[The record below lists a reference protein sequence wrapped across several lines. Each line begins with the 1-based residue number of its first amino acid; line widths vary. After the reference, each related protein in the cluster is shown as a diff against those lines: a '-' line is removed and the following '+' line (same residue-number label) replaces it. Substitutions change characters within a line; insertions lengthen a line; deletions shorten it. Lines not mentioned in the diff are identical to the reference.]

1 MDPKTKDPVLP
12 CIGGLDD
19 EQRDAATTLRNV
31 VVSAGA
37 GSGKTR
43 VLAARYGWLIMTG
56 RCTVEEILTITFT
69 NKAAN
74 EMYRRIY
81 RLLAESA
88 EDPAPPEFSPP
99 PRRKPAAPPRGPSK
113 IDRTPGRYAREAVN
127 NFYKARIVTLDSF
140 CASIARAL
148 CSHFGISPD
157 FTSDD
162 LQVRD
167 MARSLALRF
176 VLDKRDNPALQRLIA
191 EKKLRGTADEL
202 FVLPVLY
209 HSPISRPLD
218 FTAFERIQREELC
231 RRWKECTG
239 LLADIAADLGRCLQ
253 GLGAALQG
261 ELAPI
266 LSSVPEA
273 PDIEPLF
280 IRQEGREE
288 LVRYLAFLE
297 RFKTLGLRKTKNETE
312 PYTILRDGIGKIKGA
327 LYPQLEAMANH
338 VLQWDIVTSVFPL
351 IEEYQELLNRKK
363 REAGILTF
371 NDIAHLAVDGLSLYP
386 GIRQIYKN
394 SFKAIMIDEF
404 QDNNSLQRDLVN
416 LLAEQEDRLDQGIP
430 EQDQLEPGK
439 VFYVGDE
446 KQSIYRFRGADVS
459 VFQGLA
465 AQTGYSLG
473 LSRNYRSHPLLI
485 RAFNLIFGGR
495 REKDDPEPGQG
506 VFPLRAPADYEAVYH
521 WVYHRD
527 DGAPAAGTGAE
538 ATADA
543 GGQGEEGPRLHFAF
557 FDEGRLRETAETA
570 GSLQGEDY
578 EALYIARKIKTLVL
592 EKAPVFDRD
601 IKKQRPCR
609 YGDFAV
615 LQRSYTRQHTLE
627 RALKLFAIPF
637 SADRPAALFK
647 DAPVNDLWAL
657 LKLLVYPGDR
667 IAYGSLL
674 RSPFVRLSEDA
685 FTLCMLADTPVF
697 DEGLD
702 AKLPPQDR
710 ERYREARR
718 CYREL
723 LAELQDLPLSSLLTK
738 LWYEYGYR
746 HEALWSRFSQVYLDL
761 YDLVFE
767 QARTIEA
774 RGRGLVE
781 FLDYLEDVA
790 LGKEKP
796 GDSILPSGGE
806 GGVRLMSIHRCKG
819 LEFPIVFLYGC
830 GRREDTA
837 LDRGLSLFSRRWG
850 VSLRLP
856 QTEELPGAEDYFYLE
871 EKEDHKRKTL
881 AELRRLLYVAM
892 TRAESELYLT
902 AGIPKQNK
910 AEREQLDPRAFA
922 RNADFIAERREQYR
936 ARTDLESISF
946 LQLLPALHRDDP
958 LYTIES
964 IDVYAPQELRDIV
977 KTLQGGSDRL
987 SAVSMKERARQ
998 VQGEY
1003 ETIPDFSLHRPVPQT
1018 IAASALHTAHLQGPA
1033 LPGGAAGSAN
1043 FALED
1048 LLKRT
1053 GLGERDFGTIVHSF
1067 IESRFNR
1074 QAQRIPRRFSAAV
1087 EDKEKLVS
1095 LAEEARIM
1103 ADRFFDSALGRKA
1116 QGAALRE
1123 TEYPVLTALT
1133 LPAAEHAG
1141 AAAGGGTDAA
1151 GSNGGIVTVMG
1162 KIDLL
1167 FEWDSQ
1173 MYVVDFK
1180 TGRDED
1186 ISRYLGQMAI
1196 YKRAVEDI
1204 FKKPAA
1210 CRLFYLR
1217 NGYEADLSQELAAL
1231 SPEELAARWK
1241 VQGLLAGSAKTPA
1254 CPGPS

>member
-1 MDPKTKDPVLP
+1 MDPKTENPVLP
-12 CIGGLDD
+12 CIGDLDD
-19 EQRDAATTLRNV
+19 EQRRAATALRNV

-56 RCTVEEILTITFT
+56 RCKTEEILTITFT

-88 EDPAPPEFSPP
+88 EDPDPLPAFPARRGSSETAPS
-99 PRRKPAAPPRGPSK
+99 
-113 IDRTPGRYAREAVN
+113 PGRYAREAVK

-140 CASIARAL
+140 CASVARAL

-176 VLDKRDNPALQRLIA
+176 VLDNRDNPALQRLIA

-202 FVLPVLY
+202 FILPVLY

-218 FTAFERIQREELC
+218 FSAFERIQREELC
-231 RRWKECTG
+231 RRWKEYTL
-239 LLADIAADLGRCLQ
+239 LLADIAADLRRSLPDFDPPR
-253 GLGAALQG
+253 QG
-261 ELAPI
+261 ELAPV
-266 LSSVPEA
+266 LSSIPGA

-280 IRQEGREE
+280 VQEEGREE
-288 LVRYLAFLE
+288 LLRYLGSLE
-297 RFKTLGLRKTKNETE
+297 KLKALGPRKTKNETE
-312 PYTILRDGIGKIKGA
+312 PYTLLREAIGKIKGT
-327 LYPQLEAMANH
+327 LYPRLEAVANH
-338 VLQWDIVTSVFPL
+338 VLQWDIVRSVFPL
-351 IEEYQELLNRKK
+351 IQEYQDLLNRKK
-363 REAGILTF
+363 RETGILTF
-371 NDIAHLAVDGLSLYP
+371 NDIAHLAVDGLRMYP
-386 GIRQIYKN
+386 GIRRVYKT
-394 SFKAIMIDEF
+394 SFKAVMIDEF
-404 QDNNSLQRDLVN
+404 QDNNSLQRDLVA
-416 LLAEQEDRLDQGIP
+416 LLAENEDRLEQGLP
-430 EQDQLEPGK
+430 APGQLAPGK

-459 VFQGLA
+459 VFRGLA
-465 AQTGYSLG
+465 AQTGHSLG
-473 LSRNYRSHPLLI
+473 LSRNYRSHPMLI

-495 REKDDPEPGQG
+495 REKDGPEPGEG
-506 VFPLRAPADYEAVYH
+506 VFLPGAPADYEAVYH
-521 WVYHRD
+521 WVYHGD
-527 DGAPAAGTGAE
+527 EKAADTPAAAAPARTGA
-538 ATADA
+538 AAGNDA
-543 GGQGEEGPRLHFAF
+543 AGNDAAGNAAAGNAAAGKEEPRLHFAF
-557 FDEGRLRETAETA
+557 FDEGRLEETAA
-570 GSLQGEDY
+570 LPQGEDY

-592 EKAPVFDRD
+592 EGAPVFDRGT
-601 IKKQRPCR
+601 KKQRPCR
-609 YGDFAV
+609 YGDFAL
-615 LQRSYTRQHTLE
+615 LQRSYTRQHILE
-627 RALKLFAIPF
+627 RALKLFAVPF

-674 RSPFVRLSEDA
+674 RSPFVRLGEDA
-685 FTLCMLADTPVF
+685 FTLCMLEDTPAF
-697 DEGLD
+697 DEALD
-702 AKLPPQDR
+702 AKLPPEDR

-723 LAELQDLPLSSLLTK
+723 LGELQDLPVSSLLTK

-746 HEALWSRFSQVYLDL
+746 HEALWSRFSQAYLDL

-774 RGRGLVE
+774 RGKGLVE
-781 FLDYLEDVA
+781 FLDYLEDA
-790 LGKEKP
+790 ASGKEKP
-796 GDSILPSGGE
+796 GDSVLPAVDE

-830 GRREDTA
+830 GCREDTA
-837 LDRGLSLFSRRWG
+837 PDQGLSLFSRRWG

-856 QTEELPGAEDYFYLE
+856 RTGELPGAEDYFYLE

-892 TRAESELYLT
+892 TRAESGLYLT

-910 AEREQLDPRAFA
+910 AEREQLDPRTFA
-922 RNADFIAERREQYR
+922 CDKDFIVERREQYR
-936 ARTDLESISF
+936 TRTDLESISF
-946 LQLLPALHRDDP
+946 LQLLPALRRDDP
-958 LYTIES
+958 LYTVES
-964 IDVYAPQELRDIV
+964 IYAYSSQELRSIV
-977 KTLQGGSDRL
+977 KTLEGGSGA
-987 SAVSMKERARQ
+987 SAASMKERARR

-1003 ETIPDFSLHRPVPQT
+1003 ESTPGFSSRRFGPQT
-1018 IAASALHTAHLQGPA
+1018 IAASALPGAGLQGPA
-1033 LPGGAAGSAN
+1033 RSGSQAGSAN
-1043 FALED
+1043 PALEA

-1053 GLGERDFGTIVHSF
+1053 GLGERDFGTIVHGF

-1074 QAQRIPRRFSAAV
+1074 RPPRIPRRFSAAV
-1087 EDKEKLVS
+1087 EDKEKLAL

-1103 ADRFFDSALGRKA
+1103 ADKFFDSALGRRA
-1116 QGAALRE
+1116 QEAAWRE
-1123 TEYPVLTALT
+1123 TEYPVLTVLT

-1141 AAAGGGTDAA
+1141 SPGP
-1151 GSNGGIVTVMG
+1151 VTVMG

-1167 FEWDSQ
+1167 FEQDSQ
-1173 MYVVDFK
+1173 LYVVDFK
-1180 TGRDED
+1180 TGRDDD
-1186 ISRYLGQMAI
+1186 ISRHLGQMAV

-1204 FKKPAA
+1204 FKKPAL

-1217 NGYEADLSQELAAL
+1217 NAYEADLSPDLAAL
-1231 SPEELAARWK
+1231 SPEDLAARWK
-1241 VQGLLAGSAKTPA
+1241 AQALSADSAKTPA
-1254 CPGPS
+1254 YPGPA